1 MADLLKEIFSQHL
14 PRVQLDDE
22 DELMRDIIKN
32 SQDSDNGGED
42 LFGGQ
47 EKERESKKR
56 RLKKQRDESPV
67 AAPAEDPEPIVP
79 KLESVKEEEKADASA

>member
-14 PRVQLDDE
+14 PRVQLEEE
-22 DELMRDIIKN
+22 DELMQDIIKN
-32 SQDSDNGGED
+32 SQGSDNDGED

-67 AAPAEDPEPIVP
+67 APLTEYPDSIVP
-79 KLESVKEEEKADASA
+79 KAESVKEEEKADASA